1 MDLTPFFERYERLLN
16 GGDQAF
22 DRAGRECGPWM
33 KCVPRC
39 SDCCHAV
46 FGLFL
51 IEALYLQFHFA
62 GLGRKERRAALLR
75 AKKSETALGKLEGAL
90 KTAGLDPRATSD
102 LLARSR
108 ARCSLLDEKNLCVLY
123 PHRPL
128 TCRVYGMPVVVQG
141 KTRICGKAA
150 FKKQHSY
157 PPFDLDAAHRGLY
170 LLSRDVLAAAGS
182 ADPEKAALVVSVPKA
197 LGTPVEA
204 IISESFQ

>member
-22 DRAGRECGPWM
+22 GRAGREYGPCM
-33 KCVPRC
+33 KCVTGC

-51 IEALYLQFHFA
+51 IEALYLQVHFA

-90 KTAGLDPRATSD
+90 KTAGLDLRATSD

-108 ARCSLLDEKNLCVLY
+108 ARCPLLDEKDLCVLY

-141 KTRICGKAA
+141 KIRICGKAA
-150 FKKQHSY
+150 FKKQPSY
-157 PPFDLDAAHRGLY
+157 PAFDLDDAHRGLY

-182 ADPEKAALVVSVPKA
+182 ADPEKAALVVSVPRA
-197 LGTPVEA
+197 LGTPFEA